1 MSQFPPDYP
10 IEYIEWRVRFF
21 GRDFIV
27 TPDVLIPRL
36 ETESLVRRAR
46 KILQSEI
53 HQKNEMMK
61 AQNGETKDSGSSP
74 GMTGTIDSVSPQ
86 EDFQNLFSK
95 SRGISVEW
103 RDFCH
108 PPHGGSLPF
117 QKEILA
123 SQGWQKPNQ
132 EWQDGVKTI
141 VVDIWCGSGI
151 IGTSV
156 ADLADEVI
164 FLDISPAALA
174 IAEHNFR
181 THFPE
186 KPARFIVSDLLSNI
200 PTFQD
205 SNILFLT
212 NLPYIKQDDWE
223 NMSADTVHEPRLA
236 LFGGESTG
244 FELYERLF
252 VQISYF
258 PTLQHSNTLTLL
270 FEFWFDQRE
279 IAENHLK
286 TKYPQWEY
294 SFFADYA
301 GVERFGEISL

>member
-21 GRDFIV
+21 GRDFII

-36 ETESLVRRAR
+36 ETESLVRKAR
-46 KILQSEI
+46 KILQHSNTPTLQ
-53 HQKNEMMK
+53 H
-61 AQNGETKDSGSSP
+61 S
-74 GMTGTIDSVSPQ
+74 
-86 EDFQNLFSK
+86 
-95 SRGISVEW
+95 
-103 RDFCH
+103 
-108 PPHGGSLPF
+108 
-117 QKEILA
+117 
-123 SQGWQKPNQ
+123 
-132 EWQDGVKTI
+132 I
-141 VVDIWCGSGI
+141 VVDIGCGSGI

-164 FLDISPAALA
+164 FLDISPAALV
-174 IAEHNFR
+174 IAELNFR

-186 KPARFIVSDLLSNI
+186 KKARFIVSDLLSNLLEKGGVTNEMSDGGLVLENIDTPI
-200 PTFQD
+200 PLSQSD
-205 SNILFLT
+205 IPISQGGRVLFLT
-212 NLPYIKQDDWE
+212 NLPYIKADDWE
-223 NMSADTVHEPRLA
+223 HMSPDTRHEPQLA

-252 VQISYF
+252 DQLSALAPLIRGGGGF
-258 PTLQHSNTLTLL
+258 ARWRCL

-301 GVERFGEISL
+301 GVERFGEVLLISKLYI